1 MKDMKDIEE
10 RLAEIDTKLDVLIQL
25 LKPVHAHASWVDSL
39 KRKLSSL
46 RILPYSAGRDDVELD
61 QWTIEDQKEIQC

>member
-1 MKDMKDIEE
+1 MKSIED
-10 RLAEIDTKLDVLIQL
+10 RLDEIDQKLDMLIRL

-46 RILPYSAGRDDVELD
+46 RILPYSAGNEDVELTH
-61 QWTIEDQKEIQC
+61 WTIEDKRC